1 MHILKSHFKK
11 MILLLIQEKQ
21 KIKDM
26 VSINQKSFFFNT
38 RKIKDKRHV
47 IYQPKIIKKKMIFAC
62 EIDC

>member
-26 VSINQKSFFFNT
+26 VSINQKPFFFNT

-47 IYQPKIIKKKMIFAC
+47 IYQPEII
-62 EIDC
+62 

>member
-47 IYQPKIIKKKMIFAC
+47 IYQPEII
-62 EIDC
+62 

>member
-47 IYQPKIIKKKMIFAC
+47 IYQPEIILKKMIFAC
-62 EIDC
+62 EIDW